1 MVRQNLDKQ
10 KLIGNAIARYP
21 NMHMHMHIVPG
32 LTKHLNASARLFST
46 FRAHAVA
53 RYPNYQTQNVQ

>member
-21 NMHMHMHIVPG
+21 NMHIVPG

-53 RYPNYQTQNVQ
+53 RYPNYQTQYVQ